1 MGNIRPL
8 MKSLYVLFNLI
19 FPDFIDNYSLFLSTA
34 YSALSSTLLQIQ
46 RFLSIQQFAFPQ
58 QR

>member
-1 MGNIRPL
+1 MVDIRPL
-8 MKSLYVLFNLI
+8 MKSLYVYRSY
-19 FPDFIDNYSLFLSTA
+19 FPDFIDNYSLFLSTT

>member
-1 MGNIRPL
+1 MSID
-8 MKSLYVLFNLI
+8 LI

-34 YSALSSTLLQIQ
+34 YSALSSTLVLIQ
-46 RFLSIQQFAFPQ
+46 RLLSIQQFAFPQ